1 MGSLAVILSGC
12 GNLDGSDV
20 WEVSLLSYHLH
31 GKGRSPVFFAP
42 DAEQKDVVDHFSGV
56 SVPEKRNVLSESAR
70 ISWGGIREI
79 EKLSGRDVDGII
91 LPGGGGAAKNLAD
104 LLGGEKNEYLK
115 PKPELQRITREIYR
129 RRKPIAACGLSVL
142 LVASALRDIL
152 ETPLTLTIGKDP
164 TLIRQIEGMGAVH
177 VLSRGKEVVMDSE
190 HKLVTT
196 AANLLKLEFA
206 DLAASMENMV
216 NGVLELTSSKTS

>member
-1 MGSLAVILSGC
+1 MGSLALILSGC
-12 GNLDGSDV
+12 GSLDGSDL

-31 GKGRSPVFFAP
+31 RKGRSPVFFAP
-42 DAEQKDVVDHFSGV
+42 DRLQEEVVDHFSKV
-56 SVPEKRNVLSESAR
+56 SAPEKRSVLSESAR
-70 ISWGGIREI
+70 IAWGGIRETS
-79 EKLSGRDVDGII
+79 ELSGREVEGII
-91 LPGGGGAAKNLAD
+91 LPGGGGATKNLAD

-115 PKPELQRITREIYR
+115 PKPELQKIIREIYR

-152 ETPLTLTIGKDP
+152 ETPLTVTIGKDP
-164 TLIRQIEGMGAVH
+164 NLIRQIEGMGAVH
-177 VLSRGKEVVMDSE
+177 VLSRGKEVVMDQE

-196 AANLLKLEFA
+196 AANLLKLEFD
-206 DLAASMENMV
+206 DLASSMENMV

>member
-12 GNLDGSDV
+12 GSQDGSDV

-31 GKGRSPVFFAP
+31 RKGRSPVFFAP
-42 DAEQKDVVDHFSGV
+42 DLEQGVVNHLTKDASA
-56 SVPEKRNVLSESAR
+56 EKRNVLRESAR
-70 ISWGGIREI
+70 IAWGGIREI
-79 EKLSGRDVDGII
+79 KELSGREVDGII

-104 LLGGEKNEYLK
+104 LLGEPKNDYLK
-115 PKPELQRITREIYR
+115 SKPEVQRIIRETYR

-164 TLIRQIEGMGAVH
+164 NLISQIEGMGAVH

-196 AANLLKLEFA
+196 AANLLKLEFD
-206 DLAASMENMV
+206 DLASSMENMV